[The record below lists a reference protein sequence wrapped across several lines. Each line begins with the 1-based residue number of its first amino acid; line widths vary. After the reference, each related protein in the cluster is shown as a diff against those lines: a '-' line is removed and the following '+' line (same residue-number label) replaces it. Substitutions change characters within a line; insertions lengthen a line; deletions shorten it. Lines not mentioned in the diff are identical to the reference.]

1 MVISDYFDPLEF
13 LRVAESLAAGDTS
26 EANLRTAVSRTY
38 YAVFL
43 VMRERFEVEGKR
55 NIHGRVIGAV
65 YAYDKMAGE
74 RLQKLE
80 ALRILADYR
89 FQTWT
94 PSTETGA
101 TTTERRIGSQT
112 SYSIDSHRSYSPKS
126 PTTALTTLHPKA

>member
-1 MVISDYFDPLEF
+1 MVISDSFDSLEF
-13 LRVAESLAAGDTS
+13 LRVAELLADGDAS

-43 VMRERFEVEGKR
+43 AMRERFGVEGKR

-80 ALRILADYR
+80 ALRGLADYR
-89 FQTWT
+89 LRDLDALDRNWRDNYRK
-94 PSTETGA
+94 A
-101 TTTERRIGSQT
+101 RRFAEFILGRLS
-112 SYSIDSHRSYSPKS
+112 
-126 PTTALTTLHPKA
+126 